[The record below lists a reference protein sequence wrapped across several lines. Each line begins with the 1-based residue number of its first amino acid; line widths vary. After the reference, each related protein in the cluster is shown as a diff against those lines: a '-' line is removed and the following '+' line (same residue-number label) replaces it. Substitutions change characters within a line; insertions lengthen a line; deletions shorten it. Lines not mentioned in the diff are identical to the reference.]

1 MSKSRYFRIRLFIDC
16 GTINPKCVYDNIHV
30 YTRLYS
36 AKRAARSM
44 ALANY
49 PPASYFVNEV
59 ATSIAQPIAQ
69 PKRSALKDKA
79 GV

>member
-1 MSKSRYFRIRLFIDC
+1 MSKSRYFRIRLYLDV
-16 GTINPKCVYDNIHV
+16 GSINPQCVYDNIHV

-49 PPASYFVNEV
+49 PHLAWFVDEV
-59 ATSIAQPIAQ
+59 ASNV
-69 PKRSALKDKA
+69 DY
-79 GV
+79 

>member
-1 MSKSRYFRIRLFIDC
+1 MSKSRYFRIRLYIDV
-16 GTINPKCVYDNIHV
+16 GSVSPKCVYDNIHV

-49 PPASYFVNEV
+49 PPAAWFVDEV
-59 ATSIAQPIAQ
+59 
-69 PKRSALKDKA
+69 RSN
-79 GV
+79 VV

>member
-1 MSKSRYFRIRLFIDC
+1 MISSIIIINSLNTSRMSNMSKSRYFRIRLFIDC
-16 GTINPKCVYDNIHV
+16 GTISPKCVYDNIHV

-49 PPASYFVNEV
+49 PPASWFVNEV
-59 ATSIAQPIAQ
+59 T
-69 PKRSALKDKA
+69 KR
-79 GV
+79 